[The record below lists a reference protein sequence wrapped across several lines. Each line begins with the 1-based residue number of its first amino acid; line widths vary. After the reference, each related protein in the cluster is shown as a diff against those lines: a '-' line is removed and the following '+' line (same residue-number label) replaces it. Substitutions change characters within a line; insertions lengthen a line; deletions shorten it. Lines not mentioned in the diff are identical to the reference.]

1 MPISKRAMEILS
13 EAREWSEEDDSLIF
27 PTARQGKPLSDMAYT
42 ALLRRLEIPAV
53 AHGFRSSFK
62 DWCSNLYEGDDKW
75 LLSEAA
81 LAHNLGNATVGAYVR
96 SDLLE
101 PRRPLM
107 EAWAEFLQ
115 FDKVNQLS

>member
-75 LLSEAA
+75 LLSETA